1 VETNEDIPTNITLT
15 ATDPDDD
22 VLTYAI
28 VSEPMHGTLT
38 GAAPSMTYTPN
49 SNFNGP
55 DSFTFQANDGLAD
68 SNIGTVN
75 ITVWPVND
83 APIAHN
89 QVITTE
95 EDTPVTIT
103 LTATD
108 MDGDSLTYY
117 VVTGPLYGS
126 LKGTTPN
133 LTYTPNSEFT
143 GSDNFT
149 FEADDGI
156 LTSNNATIS
165 ITITEVNYPPV
176 ADNQS
181 VTTDEDTYVAI
192 NLTVTDSDGD
202 PVTYTVETLPVN
214 GELSGIAP
222 DLMYTPYSNFFGVD
236 SFTFKA
242 NDGQVDSNTATV
254 TITVNAV
261 NDAPVANAG
270 PDQTGTDANGDG
282 AETLTLDGSSS
293 SDIDNPISFQWTEG
307 SMVLG
312 TTAIVNYNF
321 PVGIHPVTLNV
332 TDSEGASA
340 HDEVIITV
348 LANQVPVANAGN
360 DKSAYVGDVVS
371 FDGSGSYD
379 PDGTIVSYEWNF
391 GDGETDSGVIVTHE
405 YASEGTYIVN
415 LAVTDNGGLTSFNQ
429 ATVTVEEVSTEPF
442 IHVED
447 ITIIKQVRYRK
458 TAVIGKAT
466 VTVTVL
472 DTSGT
477 PVEGATVYGLWSNL
491 SNKDVNGV
499 TNGDGT
505 VSFKTRWIRGPGT
518 LEFSVTNVLKPGWI
532 YDPDAN
538 METWDS
544 IEIT

>member
-1 VETNEDIPTNITLT
+1 
-15 ATDPDDD
+15 
-22 VLTYAI
+22 
-28 VSEPMHGTLT
+28 
-38 GAAPSMTYTPN
+38 
-49 SNFNGP
+49 
-55 DSFTFQANDGLAD
+55 
-68 SNIGTVN
+68 
-75 ITVWPVND
+75 VND
-83 APIAHN
+83 APVAN
-89 QVITTE
+89 DQAITTE
-95 EDTPVTIT
+95 EDTPVAIT

-108 MDGDSLTYY
+108 VDGDSLTYY
-117 VVTGPLYGS
+117 VETGPLNGS
-126 LKGTTPN
+126 LSGTTPN

-149 FEADDGI
+149 FEADDGM
-156 LTSNNATIS
+156 LTSNHATVS
-165 ITITEVNYPPV
+165 ITITEVNYPPM

-181 VTTDEDTYVAI
+181 VTTDEDTVVAI
-192 NLTVTDSDGD
+192 TLTVTDPDED

-222 DLMYTPYSNFFGVD
+222 NLTYTPNPDFFGVD
-236 SFTFKA
+236 SFTFKT
-242 NDGQVDSNTATV
+242 NDGQMDSNTATV

-282 AETLTLDGSSS
+282 VETLTLDGSSS
-293 SDIDNPISFQWTEG
+293 SDIDNPISYQWTED
-307 SMVLG
+307 STVLG
-312 TTAIVNYNF
+312 TAAIVNYNF
-321 PVGIHPVTLNV
+321 PVGIHTVTLNV

-340 HDEVIITV
+340 YDEIIITV
-348 LANQVPVANAGN
+348 FANQEPVANAGP

-379 PDGTIVSYEWNF
+379 ADGTLVSYEWNF
-391 GDGETDSGVIVTHE
+391 GDGETDSGVMVTHA

-429 ATVTVEEVSTEPF
+429 ATLTIEEVSTEL
-442 IHVED
+442 IMHVED

-458 TAVIGKAT
+458 TAVLARAT

-477 PVEGATVYGLWSNL
+477 PVEGATVYGSWSNL
-491 SNKDVNGV
+491 SNKDVSGV

-505 VSFKTRWIRGPGT
+505 ESFKTRWISGPGT
-518 LEFSVTNVLKPGWI
+518 LEFSVTAVLKPGWI

-538 METWDS
+538 TETWDS
-544 IEIT
+544 IEIN